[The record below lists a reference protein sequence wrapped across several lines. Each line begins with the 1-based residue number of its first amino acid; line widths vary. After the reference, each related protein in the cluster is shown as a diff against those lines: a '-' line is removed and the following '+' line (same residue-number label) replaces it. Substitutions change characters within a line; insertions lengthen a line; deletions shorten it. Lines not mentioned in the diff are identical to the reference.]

1 MSKKNANASREISC
15 TPVSSPPPACTSIYV
30 HQCGTEKCA
39 KGHSFGPAIREHYL
53 IHCVFSGKGKFFDGE
68 HTYYLRKGQGFLIAP
83 KIVTFYQADME
94 QPWEYGWVGFSGSD
108 ASHILRQCGI
118 GRERP
123 VFDFPKVKEVKSC
136 IERIAVQHGTGGNSF
151 ETTSSM
157 FLFFSLIQSNDSR
170 KFSGLSTFDRAADYI
185 HKNYSYPL
193 TIPEVAGFAG
203 VTRSQL
209 FRIFK
214 QTLGVSPQEYLIRI
228 RLQNAVR
235 LMRTTDLSVTEIL
248 YSCGFNDPSHFSR
261 QFKLRYG
268 VTPSEHLKTVRKSGL
283 PAPISD

>member
-1 MSKKNANASREISC
+1 MR
-15 TPVSSPPPACTSIYV
+15 
-30 HQCGTEKCA
+30 
-39 KGHSFGPAIREHYL
+39 
-53 IHCVFSGKGKFFDGE
+53 
-68 HTYYLRKGQGFLIAP
+68 LRRAF
-83 KIVTFYQADME
+83 
-94 QPWEYGWVGFSGSD
+94 
-108 ASHILRQCGI
+108 
-118 GRERP
+118 
-123 VFDFPKVKEVKSC
+123 
-136 IERIAVQHGTGGNSF
+136 
-151 ETTSSM
+151 

-170 KFSGLSTFDRAADYI
+170 KFSGLGTFDRAADYI

-235 LMRTTDLSVTEIL
+235 LMRTTGLSVTEIL

-268 VTPSEHLKTVRKSGL
+268 VTPSEYLKTVRENGL
-283 PAPISD
+283 SAPIGD